1 MNLGALIGLVFGFVI
16 LGAAAAIGAAD
27 AGVSIGLLA
36 DPMSLAIVVGGAM
49 AATAIAYPLPDLI
62 GALGGFVKVFK
73 GADFTM
79 KDIVQDYVNLAEQ
92 ARKGELAKALD
103 ETPEHMPFRLGFI
116 KDGIRM
122 ISDGMSKEDIRTI
135 LENQEQYR
143 AIREVKA
150 ANAMGKLGEY
160 APSFGMIGT
169 LFGLIFMLGGMAVPP
184 PPGVDPTAKLIGAM
198 AIALITTLYGALFAF
213 FFFLPFSDYMKYI
226 NEEKKVESAMG
237 LEGAMLLFDKV
248 HPLIVRD
255 RLNAFLIRKDR
266 LSDEA

>member
-1 MNLGALIGLVFGFVI
+1 MNLGALIGLVLGFVI
-16 LGAAAAIGAAD
+16 LGAAAAIGAGD
-27 AGVSIGLLA
+27 AGVSVGLLA

-49 AATAIAYPLPDLI
+49 AATAIAFPLPDLI
-62 GALGGFVKVFK
+62 GALGGFAKVFK
-73 GADFTM
+73 GSDFTM

-103 ETPEHMPFRLGFI
+103 EAPEHMPFRLGFI

-122 ISDGMSKEDIRTI
+122 IADGMSKEDIRTI

-213 FFFLPFSDYMKYI
+213 FFFLPFSDYMKYQ

-255 RLNAFLIRKDR
+255 RLNAFLVRKDR